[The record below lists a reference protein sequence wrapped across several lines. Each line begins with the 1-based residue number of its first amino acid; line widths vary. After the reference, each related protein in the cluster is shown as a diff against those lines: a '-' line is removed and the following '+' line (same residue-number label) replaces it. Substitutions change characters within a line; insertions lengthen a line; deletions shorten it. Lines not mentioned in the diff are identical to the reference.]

1 MKHLARI
8 LIVMSLLI
16 MTFGVGAAPAS
27 AQASNIIHTVVYGE
41 TLAIIAGY
49 YGTTWQ
55 AIASLNG
62 LYNPNL
68 IYAGQRLVIPATG
81 GPYNPPPVY
90 NRGVHIVQP
99 GENLFRIALA
109 YGYDWY
115 TVAAL
120 NGITNPNQI
129 YVGQRILIPQTR
141 YHTVAYGE
149 TLASI
154 ARYYGSSVA
163 AISSANGLW
172 NPNLIYPGQRLLIP

>member
-1 MKHLARI
+1 MKHLMRI

-27 AQASNIIHTVVYGE
+27 AQASNIVHIVRYGE

-62 LYNPNL
+62 LWNPNL

-81 GPYNPPPVY
+81 GPYNPGPIY
-90 NRGVHIVQP
+90 GRNVHIVQP
-99 GENLFRIALA
+99 GENLFRISLA

-120 NGITNPNQI
+120 NGITNPNRI

-141 YHTVAYGE
+141 YHTVGYGE

>member
-1 MKHLARI
+1 MKHLAKI
-8 LIVMSLLI
+8 LIVMSLLV
-16 MTFGVGAAPAS
+16 MTFGVGATTAS
-27 AQASNIIHTVVYGE
+27 AQASSIIHTVQYGE

-62 LYNPNL
+62 LWNPNL
-68 IYAGQRLVIPATG
+68 IYAGQRLAIPATG
-81 GPYNPPPVY
+81 GPYTPPPVY
-90 NRGVHIVQP
+90 TGNVHIVQP
-99 GENLFRIALA
+99 GENLFRISLA

-120 NGITNPNQI
+120 NGISNPSRI

-141 YHTVAYGE
+141 YHTVGYGE

-163 AISSANGLW
+163 AIASANGLW
-172 NPNLIYPGQRLLIP
+172 NPNYIYPGQRLLIP